1 MQSALEKQ
9 AALLHEAVRPLL
21 EVVDSLHGW
30 VLALGGFLERAEAA
44 LGRLSRTPDDPL
56 VLPDVGKVGAS
67 GAGLYGC
74 FSPRVGACSAV
85 TAPVMQVMPELQKLC
100 GDAVM
105 PPCAKEV
112 RSDLHEISVVASPS
126 SQALD
131 SEKSDVIDAAVD
143 MLVAPFGDGDAMS
156 GSLST
161 VPGAIVAREVSD
173 FLATLASA
181 YPGSTVV

>member
-1 MQSALEKQ
+1 
-9 AALLHEAVRPLL
+9 
-21 EVVDSLHGW
+21 
-30 VLALGGFLERAEAA
+30 
-44 LGRLSRTPDDPL
+44 
-56 VLPDVGKVGAS
+56 
-67 GAGLYGC
+67 
-74 FSPRVGACSAV
+74 
-85 TAPVMQVMPELQKLC
+85 MQVMPELQKLC